1 MKGLL
6 AKDFRLLLSQKAYY
20 MAVFLVA
27 IVLATSTGSPN
38 FVVGYLAMLCMMFA
52 LSSIS
57 YDEFDNGNAFL
68 FCLPISRNG
77 YVREKYLFAFLL
89 GTGSW
94 LLSFVVAVVCQ
105 MIQTGECLFLDLFV
119 ESAMIVLFFQV
130 LISFMLPIQFKFGS
144 EKGRM
149 VQLAVYGVA
158 FGAVFL
164 GAKLLE
170 DLNLNIGEM
179 FSGFVENYMVLFF
192 AVVIAAAILL
202 QLLSMKISE
211 RIVEK
216 KEF

>member
-1 MKGLL
+1 
-6 AKDFRLLLSQKAYY
+6 
-20 MAVFLVA
+20 
-27 IVLATSTGSPN
+27 
-38 FVVGYLAMLCMMFA
+38 
-52 LSSIS
+52 
-57 YDEFDNGNAFL
+57 
-68 FCLPISRNG
+68 
-77 YVREKYLFAFLL
+77 
-89 GTGSW
+89 
-94 LLSFVVAVVCQ
+94 
-105 MIQTGECLFLDLFV
+105 
-119 ESAMIVLFFQV
+119 
-130 LISFMLPIQFKFGS
+130 
-144 EKGRM
+144 M

-158 FGAVFL
+158 FGSVFL